1 MSKLYIIDHLSD
13 HLGDTAIAIL
23 SPTKEIEPGKN
34 YKVSPIEVGFDYV
47 NSVLDKFDEIEFIKD
62 HDNYCVKLQQEELEI
77 IYRNN
82 ITPCT
87 KNLLD
92 INTMNFF
99 GCSHTAGIGHSNKTS
114 FPDVLTSKLNI
125 PPRNFG
131 LPGKGN
137 YDIEDLLTTYTINNA
152 KLIIQFTDI
161 YRVRYLNNGKLIQN
175 GIYNIEHNHSV
186 LFNEEN
192 LFFNFKKIVDRIV
205 ARLREGNN
213 QFLLTYTNNIDNDW
227 AIQANSFLHR
237 YTEYCSAIGTQI
249 DVAEDGAHYGIQ
261 SHSLWAERLYDK
273 WIELY
278 GKE

>member
-1 MSKLYIIDHLSD
+1 M
-13 HLGDTAIAIL
+13 
-23 SPTKEIEPGKN
+23 
-34 YKVSPIEVGFDYV
+34 
-47 NSVLDKFDEIEFIKD
+47 
-62 HDNYCVKLQQEELEI
+62 
-77 IYRNN
+77 
-82 ITPCT
+82 
-87 KNLLD
+87 
-92 INTMNFF
+92 
-99 GCSHTAGIGHSNKTS
+99 
-114 FPDVLTSKLNI
+114 
-125 PPRNFG
+125 
-131 LPGKGN
+131 
-137 YDIEDLLTTYTINNA
+137 
-152 KLIIQFTDI
+152 
-161 YRVRYLNNGKLIQN
+161 
-175 GIYNIEHNHSV
+175 
-186 LFNEEN
+186 FNEEN